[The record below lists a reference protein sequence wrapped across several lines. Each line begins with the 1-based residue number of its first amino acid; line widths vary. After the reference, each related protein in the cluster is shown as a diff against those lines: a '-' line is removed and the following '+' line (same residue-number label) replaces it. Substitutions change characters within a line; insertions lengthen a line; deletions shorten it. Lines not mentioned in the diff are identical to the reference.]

1 MTPEVKVLARQ
12 LSEPYG
18 TPAALRQE
26 VRRDSPTATTDD
38 HRSTFISGLV
48 CEFQHPPVHVQA
60 FRFQV
65 YCGECGFL
73 DAADY
78 PDGLEQDAYD
88 VSSAHFVAASG
99 GVSPAAYAR
108 LVLASKCLDLPME
121 AHGLRPEFDDFPQP
135 ARSESAEI
143 SRLIV
148 DAQYRRRR
156 SDHPVGL
163 PWERDPAPLRSERR
177 CDSSQ
182 LLLTLYRQM
191 YAYSV
196 DHGIRFWYAA
206 MERCLARSLR
216 SMGFEFKQVGSVKD
230 YAGPVAPFVA
240 DLRELERALAG
251 RHPELLAWLQRRDL
265 AQD

>member
-1 MTPEVKVLARQ
+1 MTPAVKVLARQ
-12 LSEPYG
+12 PSQVHG
-18 TPAALRQE
+18 IQVKNGQSAAPGRPM
-26 VRRDSPTATTDD
+26 VAPDHAASP
-38 HRSTFISGLV
+38 FISGLV
-48 CEFQHPPVHVQA
+48 CEFQHPPAHVQA

-73 DAADY
+73 DAADF
-78 PDGLEQDAYD
+78 PDGLERDAYD
-88 VSSAHFVAASG
+88 ASSAHFVAASG

-108 LVLASKCLDLPME
+108 LVLSSRCAELPMV
-121 AHGLRPEFDDFPQP
+121 AHGLRPEYEGIVQP
-135 ARSESAEI
+135 AKNESAEI

-163 PWERDPAPLRSERR
+163 PWELDPAPLRAERR
-177 CDSSQ
+177 SDSSQ

-191 YAYSV
+191 YTYSV
-196 DHGIRFWYAA
+196 DHGIRYWYAA

-216 SMGFEFKQVGSVKD
+216 SMGFDFRQVGPVKD

-240 DLRELERALAG
+240 DLRELEQALSD
-251 RHPELLAWLQRRDL
+251 RNPELLTWLQRRDL
-265 AQD
+265 ALA